1 MTQPPDDGV
10 PTDPSGSPP
19 EGSVP
24 FAGAPARTAAPPR
37 LDRLVPTWVDGVAAQ
52 ASELVGGPWG
62 RHAVTG
68 RALFWTPL
76 RVCLLFTTLV
86 LALAWVKQAP
96 CASGDWTGFVQYTH
110 FCYSDTVPLFGLH
123 GLAAGDVPYLDSPV
137 EYPVLTGGFMAV
149 AAGLAGAYD
158 GAARSIGL
166 LPDVPP
172 VQSYYIVTC
181 LLLSVCALLVTRAVL
196 GLSGRRPWDAA
207 MAGLSPLLLV
217 HAFTNWDLFAV
228 ALATLG
234 MWAWARRRPVLAGV
248 LLGLGIAAKLY
259 PALILLALFL
269 LCLRAGQLRTW
280 FRTAATAVAAWA
292 VVNAPIAVLASENW
306 SRFFRLN
313 SSRPAD
319 PDTIW
324 NLLLTAT
331 DHQLFD
337 GPLGLGETPSVLNL
351 VVAVVLVLMV
361 AAIGWLSLAAP
372 VRPRVAQIAFLLVA
386 GFLLLNKVWSPQ
398 YSLWLLPLAVL
409 ARPKWRSL
417 LLWQAAEALLWVPRM
432 LWYLGTDNRGV
443 DVEWFFLGVFARDVA
458 VVVLMGLVVRDV
470 LRPDGDVVRTS
481 WWGTDDPA
489 GGVLDGAPDRVV
501 LAPRRRRGPRAR
513 HSAGEGLPQSRD
525 LLGMGRGVPGG
536 LEDDGAAGRTRHLDE

>member
-10 PTDPSGSPP
+10 PTDPSGFPP
-19 EGSVP
+19 EGSAAFV
-24 FAGAPARTAAPPR
+24 AAPGRATAPPR
-37 LDRLVPTWVDGVAAQ
+37 PDRVIPTWVDGVAAQ
-52 ASELVGGPWG
+52 ASEAVGGPWG
-62 RHAVTG
+62 RHGVVG

-86 LALAWVKQAP
+86 LALAWTKQAP

-123 GLAAGDVPYLDSPV
+123 GLSEDKVPYLDSPV
-137 EYPVLTGGFMAV
+137 EYPVLTGAFMTA
-149 AAGLAGAYD
+149 AAGVARAYD
-158 GAARSIGL
+158 GAAAAYGL
-166 LPDVPP
+166 LPDIPP

-181 LLLSVCALLVTRAVL
+181 LLLSLCALLVTRAVL

-207 MAGLSPLLLV
+207 MVGLSPILVV

-234 MWAWARRRPVLAGV
+234 LWAWARRRPVLAGV
-248 LLGLGIAAKLY
+248 LIGLGVAAKLY
-259 PALILLALFL
+259 PALLLVALFL
-269 LCLRAGQLRTW
+269 LCLRAGTLSPW
-280 FRTAATAVAAWA
+280 FRTAVTAVATWVA
-292 VVNAPIAVLASENW
+292 VNVPIAFLAPENW

-319 PDTIW
+319 PDTVW
-324 NLLLTAT
+324 NLMLAAT
-331 DHQLFD
+331 DHRLFD
-337 GPLGLGETPSVLNL
+337 GRLELGEAPSVLNL
-351 VVAVVLVLMV
+351 VVAVVLLLMV
-361 AAIGWLSLAAP
+361 AGVGWLTLAAP

-443 DVEWFFLGVFARDVA
+443 DVEWFFLGVVARDVA
-458 VVVLMGLVVRDV
+458 VLVLMALVVRDI

-481 WWGTDDPA
+481 WLGIDDPA
-489 GGVLDGAPDRVV
+489 GGVLDGARDRLVV
-501 LAPRRRRGPRAR
+501 PSGPRRGPRRHDAR
-513 HSAGEGLPQSRD
+513 APLNQGTAP
-525 LLGMGRGVPGG
+525 GRG
-536 LEDDGAAGRTRHLDE
+536 ATRRVAES